1 MIRPISGLLPR
12 AGVSSPAAAEDP
24 VQWTLTFDSKSAAP
38 GSHVLAKFTGTIQP
52 HWHVYS
58 MTTPPGG
65 PESRPRPASRTIPA
79 VAGFKIY
86 QSKPV
91 RKLDPSF
98 GIDTETFSEQY
109 VLLFDIELKK
119 DAAAGPADI
128 AANVRYQSCND
139 TICLP
144 PKKKSAMASIAIDP
158 SAKSAAIA
166 IPAGYTLVPATV
178 PVTASTSSV
187 PTAAQSAPTPP
198 GPPAPAGDFGL
209 FLLTAFAAGIAA
221 IFTPVRFSDDPVHRF
236 VLLESPDGRQNATA
250 SCKPL
255 SFASALSSSSPDLER
270 C

>member
-1 MIRPISGLLPR
+1 MAGTLPR
-12 AGVSSPAAAEDP
+12 PPRRTDYASSDLLFASWPWLPLFAAAEDP
-24 VQWTLTFDSKSAAP
+24 VQWTLAFDSKAAAP

-65 PESRPRPASRTIPA
+65 PNPTTSSIADNPA

-128 AANVRYQSCND
+128 TANVRYQSCND

-158 SAKSAAIA
+158 SAKAAAMA
-166 IPAGYTLVPATV
+166 IPADYTLVPTGRA
-178 PVTASTSSV
+178 ASRPRRTRSR
-187 PTAAQSAPTPP
+187 
-198 GPPAPAGDFGL
+198 PAPAP
-209 FLLTAFAAGIAA
+209 A
-221 IFTPVRFSDDPVHRF
+221 IVRTS
-236 VLLESPDGRQNATA
+236 A
-250 SCKPL
+250 SSCSPL
-255 SFASALSSSSPDLER
+255 SAQGSRRSSRLAFSR
-270 C
+270 